1 MTKNRNKNS
10 GPQSKGSSLRTKTAT
25 VATLRRRLRSVSLS
39 KNSSSSKVSTAA
51 PVAFSNLNTFGRR
64 AQTRRIQ
71 MTEYI
76 GQLSGS
82 TSFAVPDTIVL
93 NPGLSAWFPWLSSQ
107 ASDWQQYRFH
117 SLSVHFITQTSTST
131 TGSVTLVPSYNQTQP
146 APQTI
151 LQAMNSADSKD
162 NVAWQS
168 LRCDL
173 EPSLLFPIG
182 PRKLLRSGNVI
193 GDLSVYDAG
202 RVFVCTDGQPSTAVI
217 GKLALSYDVEFFGPQ
232 SSTLAANAS
241 SVYISTWLS
250 SATLTVPDSTYTS
263 LVWGTNLY
271 NPLNVAV
278 TAGNTVFAPP
288 AGAYRIMVSMGVFNS
303 TAEAWV
309 VTARLF
315 FNGASTNWGAEYVDT
330 KIGGTTNAVI
340 SMTFFAIIPF
350 SGSDYFDVAIYSSEQ
365 NTTPS
370 TVNILGTVLTIEIA

>member
-1 MTKNRNKNS
+1 
-10 GPQSKGSSLRTKTAT
+10 
-25 VATLRRRLRSVSLS
+25 VATLRRRLRSISLS

-82 TSFAVPDTIVL
+82 TSFAVPDTIIL

>member
-82 TSFAVPDTIVL
+82 TSFAVPDTIIL